1 MTHPLSGLE
10 RAAVTHVMA
19 WGPFKMPAVA
29 YAPTISPA
37 FSFVFRLLIWN
48 EIMDAASPSLVICN
62 DNWKGLSNR
71 KKPPISR
78 HRA

>member
-1 MTHPLSGLE
+1 MTHQLSGLE

-19 WGPFKMPAVA
+19 WGPFNMSGLNA

-37 FSFVFRLLIWN
+37 SFCFASSHLD
-48 EIMDAASPSLVICN
+48 ETMDAASPSLVICF

-71 KKPPISR
+71 K
-78 HRA
+78 